1 MAALAVAVLLFLRET
16 DELQRRI
23 QLEALGFAF
32 AAGSL
37 VTFSYGLLQLAG
49 LPLASWLWVWP
60 VYGAMWLLGLAASSR
75 RYGRAH
81 HE

>member
-37 VTFSYGLLQLAG
+37 VTFSHGLLQLAG
-49 LPLASWLWVWP
+49 LPLASW
-60 VYGAMWLLGLAASSR
+60 GTGCGLCVPSAAGPRLHWQSASTCPGR
-75 RYGRAH
+75 R
-81 HE
+81 